1 MVTGLPSIRKVLA
14 RERSARVNQ
23 WQRYTS
29 IAGITAAS
37 TTPSRKRM
45 PISMYTL
52 LIMPVRVARPPQRIR
67 LTKISFFTLRFSA

>member
-1 MVTGLPSIRKVLA
+1 MMNIQRQSKCLIRYPETTDIHRMVTGLPSIRKVLA

-23 WQRYTS
+23 WHRYTS

-45 PISMYTL
+45 PIS
-52 LIMPVRVARPPQRIR
+52 R
-67 LTKISFFTLRFSA
+67 